1 MRIIDILKQN
11 PSIFEAALCEA
22 MVLKI
27 ATDSAN
33 AGGVTTE
40 IKVEEIVNKSFAS
53 QNLPF
58 ILTSNKG
65 LDRILERGSHSFDFS
80 IVGAKNLKELKAL
93 TKTSDSIASAADL
106 FLFEIRGTTLKMVD
120 SVSFKTSTADSS
132 NKIYLHNDAD
142 GSIYDSF
149 TNGQFVGV
157 GQVVMMNFY
166 PKTRQCNV
174 YYFDKTMQS
183 FSGLF
188 SETVENNGTRVMHGN
203 SLAVTVGAASDRNR
217 TIVSMTNRA
226 KATKKKDGSNKASTS
241 FNRGITIA
249 RKSMPLL
256 QKRGALELIC
266 SFEIPFDIIEEHD
279 YNLRYPQL

>member
-11 PSIFEAALCEA
+11 PSILQSALSEA

-40 IKVEEIVNKSFAS
+40 IKVEEIVNKNFAS

-65 LDRILERGSHSFDFS
+65 LDRIFERGSHSLDFS
-80 IVGAKNLKELKAL
+80 IVGAKNLKELKTL
-93 TKTSDSIASAADL
+93 TKTSDNIASAADL
-106 FLFEIRGTTLKMVD
+106 FLFEIRGRVLRMVD
-120 SVSFKTSTADSS
+120 SVSFKTSTS
-132 NKIYLHNDAD
+132 NGKSEKIYLHNDAD

-149 TNGQFVGV
+149 ATGKFVGL
-157 GQVVMMNFY
+157 GQVVLMNFY
-166 PKTRQCNV
+166 PSTRQCDV
-174 YYFDKTMQS
+174 YYFDKTMQA

-188 SETVENNGTRVMHGN
+188 NETQEANGRRVMHGN
-203 SLAVTVGAASDRNR
+203 NLAVTEGLSLSDGLNR
-217 TIVSMTNRA
+217 TIVTMVNRA

-241 FNRGITIA
+241 FNRGITIS
-249 RKSMPLL
+249 RGSLPFLHLL
-256 QKRGALELIC
+256 TLHLLC
-266 SFEIPFDIIEEHD
+266 
-279 YNLRYPQL
+279 